1 MLWIGIILL
10 VAAGGCLWAASRSM
24 TRTHA
29 MMAAETLSVP
39 ELLELQRISTELV
52 GPGQF
57 RKVCEVVGEAV
68 PAPVGMLRSELAGID
83 CVWHSYRVQRRYK
96 HYDRDNDGDTR
107 VTTRT
112 ETVSEQT
119 SPHGWA
125 LLRDGH
131 TIGVD
136 HGGRRPDGAEQV
148 VDRFEQAHAPQTAG
162 VAGVLGALMGGDRD
176 ETIGFQHTETVVR
189 PGTRMYVLGEVDDRD
204 GPLVIRPPRD
214 SRTPFVLST
223 RTEEELTDS
232 SRRGQRIWAFVG
244 AGVAAVGVALI
255 VLAILL

>member
-10 VAAGGCLWAASRSM
+10 LAAGGCLWGAA
-24 TRTHA
+24 RTQRKVHA
-29 MMAAETLSVP
+29 MMAAETLTVP
-39 ELLELQRISTELV
+39 QLLELQRISTELV

-57 RKVCEVVGEAV
+57 RKVCEVVGETV
-68 PAPVGMLRSELAGID
+68 PAPVGMLRSELTDID
-83 CVWHSYRVQRRYK
+83 CVWHSARVQRRYK

-119 SPHGWA
+119 SPHGWG

-136 HGGRRPDGAEQV
+136 HGGRKPDGAEQV
-148 VDRFEQAHAPQTAG
+148 LDRFEQAHEPQMAG
-162 VAGVLGALMGGDRD
+162 VAGVIGALMGGDRD
-176 ETIGFQHTETVVR
+176 QTIGYQHTEWVLR

-214 SRTPFVLST
+214 PKTPFVLST

-232 SRRGQRIWAFVG
+232 SRGSQRIWAWAG
-244 AGVAAVGVALI
+244 AAAAAIGIALI
-255 VLAILL
+255 VLAVLL

>member
-1 MLWIGIILL
+1 MVWIGIILL
-10 VAAGGCLWAASRSM
+10 LAAGGCLWGAARSQ
-24 TRTHA
+24 RKVHA
-29 MMAAETLSVP
+29 MMAAETLSIP
-39 ELLELQRISTELV
+39 ELLERQRIATELG
-52 GPGQF
+52 GPGTF
-57 RKVCEVVGEAV
+57 RLVCEVVGETV
-68 PAPVGMLRSELAGID
+68 PAPVGMLRSELTGTD
-83 CVWHSYRVQRRYK
+83 CVWHSARVQRRYK
-96 HYDRDNDGDTR
+96 HYDRDSDGDTT

-148 VDRFEQAHAPQTAG
+148 LDRFEQAQQPVG
-162 VAGVLGALMGGDRD
+162 VGSVLGALMGGDRD
-176 ETIGFQHTETVVR
+176 ETIGYQHTEWVLR

-204 GPLVIRPPRD
+204 GPLVIRPPREG
-214 SRTPFVLST
+214 RTPFVLST

-232 SRRGQRIWAFVG
+232 SRKGQRVWAFVA
-244 AGVAAVGVALI
+244 AGVALAGLALI
-255 VLAILL
+255 VLGVLF